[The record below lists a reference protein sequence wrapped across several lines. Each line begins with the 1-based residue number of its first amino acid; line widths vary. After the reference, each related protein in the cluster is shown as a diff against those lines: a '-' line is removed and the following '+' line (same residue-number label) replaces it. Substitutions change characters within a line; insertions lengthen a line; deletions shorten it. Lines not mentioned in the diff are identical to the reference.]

1 MTPERAMLGGQDLQK
16 SATAREATEA
26 AAEARMKKAFHSNLA
41 IKIRVMLPQKGEID
55 VISAF

>member
-1 MTPERAMLGGQDLQK
+1 LA
-16 SATAREATEA
+16 ARICRKARQRVEATEA